1 MCTYRLVL
9 LPTIGSSQ
17 LLRLQL
23 QMKMRQIKAD
33 DKVLQIGLAYCAALF
48 VAFVHLIPNSG
59 KCEQYVQSLN
69 KQ

>member
-1 MCTYRLVL
+1 MYMSSVSGSVSDYVFIHRLVL

-33 DKVLQIGLAYCAALF
+33 DKARLNC
-48 VAFVHLIPNSG
+48 VHSCII
-59 KCEQYVQSLN
+59 QWSL
-69 KQ
+69 KYS